1 MEMSI
6 KREYPGQ
13 PVIGVAGVVID
24 QGRVLLARRAQA
36 PLKGRWSICGGCLEL
51 GETIAAGIEREL
63 REETGLEVRC
73 VGLLGAVERV
83 EKDAEGLVQYH
94 YVVLDYLCERTGGE
108 AAPASDSSEVA
119 WVAEGDLG
127 NCELDDAAKGMIEK
141 AFRIAK
147 RRSSGE

>member
-6 KREYPGQ
+6 QREYPGQ

-24 QGRVLLARRAQA
+24 QRRVLLVRRGQA

-51 GETIAAGIEREL
+51 GETIAEGVEREL

-83 EKDAEGLVQYH
+83 EKDAEGRVQFH
-94 YVVLDYLCERTGGE
+94 YVVLDYLCERRGGE
-108 AAPASDSSEVA
+108 AAPGSDSSEVA
-119 WVAEGDLG
+119 WVAESELG
-127 NCELDDAAKGMIEK
+127 SYELDDAARGMIEK
-141 AFRIAK
+141 AFRMVK
-147 RRSSGE
+147 RRRSGH